1 MQTRLVVPLALS
13 TPMSCW
19 RTLSKY
25 SELNLLMQT
34 RLVCALG
41 TLHPNVVLGI
51 SWSKY
56 SELCLLMQTRL
67 VCAPG
72 TQHANI
78 VLAYPGVY
86 TASSICYCRLFLSVP
101 LVSSIPMLC
110 WHALE

>member
-1 MQTRLVVPLALS
+1 
-13 TPMSCW
+13 
-19 RTLSKY
+19 
-25 SELNLLMQT
+25 MQT

-67 VCAPG
+67 VCALG
-72 TQHANI
+72 TQHANV
-78 VLAYPGVY
+78 VLAYLGVN
-86 TASSICYCRLFLSVP
+86 TAGSMYYCRLFLPVP
-101 LVSSIPMLC
+101 LVSSIRMSC